1 MLIIAHFTNFII
13 LVGYDSWYV
22 MMADQL
28 IVHQFS
34 HHHHELMT
42 INTWWPPCLCP
53 WPQVSD
59 SLACTECK
67 RCGTVV
73 ADLCPVPKDGQC
85 QDCPAGM
92 VKTKEGPSCEYCP
105 PGEIPNGI
113 PQGAPV
119 GLGRWGCDDFFSEVS
134 WWKEA
139 VWRCYYVGVVQ

>member
-1 MLIIAHFTNFII
+1 
-13 LVGYDSWYV
+13 
-22 MMADQL
+22 MADQL
-28 IVHQFS
+28 MIVHQFS

-42 INTWWPPCLCP
+42 INHMMAPLAFALGPRCLTLWPAR
-53 WPQVSD
+53 S
-59 SLACTECK
+59 AK

-119 GLGRWGCDDFFSEVS
+119 GLGR
-134 WWKEA
+134 
-139 VWRCYYVGVVQ
+139 